1 MNLDKIKFLR
11 CPKTKRPLEI
21 SSNDQVIVEGRLQ
34 SGILIEPISKN
45 EYPVIKFIPRFVD
58 LENYANSFG
67 LEWNKHS
74 QTQVDEFTGLDISKD
89 RFFNETKWGYD
100 LKDSKLLEVGSG
112 SGRFTCHALTTGAD
126 VFSIDF
132 SNAVEAN
139 YKNNGHHPN
148 LLIVQAS
155 VYELPFEE
163 DYFDKVLCIG
173 VLQHTPNPRLSFK
186 RLVESLKPGGS
197 LVTDIYL
204 KSFFQVYLTP
214 KYLFRIFT
222 KHMNPDVLYKNIEN
236 YINAVWPVAKVISK
250 IPYLGPRINWRL
262 LIADYR
268 QFFKISDDKILKEM
282 AILDTFDMLSPRYD
296 LPATK
301 RTFLNWHKDEKL
313 LNIDIH
319 YGYNGIE
326 ARAQKKL

>member
-1 MNLDKIKFLR
+1 MNLEKIKFLR
-11 CPKTKRPLEI
+11 CPKTHGELEI
-21 SSNDQVIVEGRLQ
+21 SSVDLLIEDDKLKHGF
-34 SGILIEPISKN
+34 LIEPISKN
-45 EYPVIKFIPRFVD
+45 KYPVINFIPRFVEM
-58 LENYANSFG
+58 ENYANSFG

-74 QTQVDEFTGLDISKD
+74 KTQVDEFSGLDISRE
-89 RFFNETKWGYD
+89 RFFNETKWLDDSTG
-100 LKDSKLLEVGSG
+100 SKLLEVGSG
-112 SGRFTCHALTTGAD
+112 SGRFTSHALSTGAD

-155 VYELPFEE
+155 VYELPFDR

-186 RLVESLKPGGS
+186 KLVESLKPGGL

-204 KSFFQVYLTP
+204 KSFSQVYLTP

-222 KHMNPDVLYKNIEN
+222 KHMNPDVLYN
-236 YINAVWPVAKVISK
+236 YIEKYITAVWPFAKVISK

-262 LIADYR
+262 LVADYR

-296 LPATK
+296 LPETK
-301 RTFLNWHKDEKL
+301 RNFLKWHREEKL
-313 LNIDIH
+313 ENIDIH

-326 ARAQKKL
+326 ARAQKKS